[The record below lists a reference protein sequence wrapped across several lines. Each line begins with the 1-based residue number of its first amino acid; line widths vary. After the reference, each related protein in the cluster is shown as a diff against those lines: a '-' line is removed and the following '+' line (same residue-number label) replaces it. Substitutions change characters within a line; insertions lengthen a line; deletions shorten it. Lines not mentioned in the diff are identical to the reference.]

1 MIETDKFNVL
11 LVNDGKTHEVP
22 FLKRLGDFSEETCK
36 TVKDAKTGVEY
47 PVLAALVDNMLKELD
62 YRMVVAHE
70 VEFIGYNHPDGR
82 RTYLRSLCFVLQNA
96 IRKVFPDKVL
106 IVDHSLPSG
115 LYCTVNEP
123 ELKEDGRRTA
133 LKIDT
138 QALTRIKEEMHSL
151 VERDLPFRKEKMACD
166 KAERLFLAN
175 HQPDKAELL
184 KSLGEFICSVYFLD
198 GQIDTFH
205 GPLLPSTGYLKV
217 FDIVPFAEGFC
228 LQFPCTGDFDRVIP
242 VKSQSKIA
250 ATLAKYSDWCS
261 VIRVN
266 GIGTLNS
273 AISNGQAINLINM
286 AESLHERNY
295 AAIADQIYA
304 QRDRIKAVF
313 IAGPSSSG
321 KTSSSLR
328 IALQCRVLG
337 LVPKVIELDNYF
349 VDREHTPKD
358 SDGNY
363 DFEALEA
370 MDLKLLNSQLND
382 LFAGKEVELPRF
394 DFKQGKSVPSGK
406 RISLGEKEILIMEGI
421 HALDPAM
428 VPDVD
433 NSRIFRV
440 YASALTSLNVD
451 ENNNIS
457 TSDNRLLRRMVRDNR
472 VRGITPEETIMRWSS
487 VRRGEDRC
495 IFPFQENAD
504 ASFNSALIYELPML
518 KYYAEPL
525 LRRIAPSSPAYTEA
539 VRLLKFLDYII
550 ALSPDE
556 IAAIPPTS
564 IMREF
569 IGGQTL
575 QIVVFSGKFTT
586 FAPAVHAMDGTG

>member
-1 MIETDKFNVL
+1 MNNTADKFEVL
-11 LVNDGKTHEVP
+11 LVNDGRRYELPLFEK
-22 FLKRLGDFSEETCK
+22 LGDFSKQVCP
-36 TVKDAKTGVEY
+36 VIKDDRTGVVY
-47 PVLAALVDNMLKELD
+47 PVLAALVDHKLKELD
-62 YRMVVAHE
+62 YKLAMTHE

-96 IRKVFPDKVL
+96 VRELFPDKVL
-106 IVDHSLPSG
+106 VIDHSLPSG
-115 LYCTVNEP
+115 LYCKVIETS
-123 ELKEDGRRTA
+123 KQEDGRCRT
-133 LKIDT
+133 L
-138 QALTRIKEEMHSL
+138 ALTQDQLASIKSRMQEIVSADM
-151 VERDLPFRKEKMACD
+151 PFRKEKMDAVT
-166 KAERLFLAN
+166 AEKMFEEN
-175 HQPDKAELL
+175 NQPEKAELQ
-184 KSLGEFICSVYFLD
+184 KSLGKFICSVYFLD
-198 GQIDTFH
+198 GQADTFH

-217 FDIVPFAEGFC
+217 FDLLPFAEGFC
-228 LQFPCTGDFDRVIP
+228 LQFPSEGDFSKVIP
-242 VKSQSKIA
+242 VKTQSKIA
-250 ATLAKYSDWCS
+250 ATLAEYSDWCS
-261 VIRVN
+261 IIRIN
-266 GIGTLNS
+266 GIGALNK
-273 AISNGQAINLINM
+273 AISEGHAVELINLSE
-286 AESLHERNY
+286 ALHERKY
-295 AAIADQIYA
+295 AAIADQIYERKG
-304 QRDRIKAVF
+304 QVKAVF

-358 SDGNY
+358 SEGNY

-382 LFAGKEVELPRF
+382 LFAGKEVELPKF
-394 DFKQGKSVPSGK
+394 DFKAGRSMPSGK

-433 NSRIFRV
+433 NSKIFRV

-472 VRGITPEETIMRWSS
+472 VRGITPEETITRWYS
-487 VRRGEDRC
+487 VRRGENC
-495 IFPFQENAD
+495 NIFPFQENAD
-504 ASFNSALIYELPML
+504 AAFNSALIYELPML

-539 VRLLKFLDYII
+539 VRLLKFLDYIV

-556 IAAIPPTS
+556 ISAIPPTS

-569 IGGQTL
+569 IGGQRL
-575 QIVVFSGKFTT
+575 
-586 FAPAVHAMDGTG
+586 

>member
-1 MIETDKFNVL
+1 MNNTADKFEVL
-11 LVNDGKTHEVP
+11 LVNDGRRYELPLFEK
-22 FLKRLGDFSEETCK
+22 LGDFSKQVCPV
-36 TVKDAKTGVEY
+36 VKDDRTGVVY
-47 PVLAALVDNMLKELD
+47 PVLAALVDHKLKELD
-62 YRMVVAHE
+62 FKLAMTHE

-96 IRKVFPDKVL
+96 VRELFPDKVL
-106 IVDHSLPSG
+106 VIDHSLPSG
-115 LYCTVNEP
+115 LYCKVIETR
-123 ELKEDGRRTA
+123 KQEDGRCRT
-133 LKIDT
+133 L
-138 QALTRIKEEMHSL
+138 ALTQEQLASVKSRMQEIVSADM
-151 VERDLPFRKEKMACD
+151 PFRKEKIDAVT
-166 KAERLFLAN
+166 AEKMFEEN
-175 HQPDKAELL
+175 NQPEKAELQ
-184 KSLGEFICSVYFLD
+184 KSLGKFICSVYFLD
-198 GQIDTFH
+198 GHADTFH

-217 FDIVPFAEGFC
+217 FDLLPFAEGFC
-228 LQFPCTGDFDRVIP
+228 LQFPSEGDFSKVIP
-242 VKSQSKIA
+242 VKTQSKIA
-250 ATLAKYSDWCS
+250 ATLAEYSDWCS
-261 VIRVN
+261 IIRIN
-266 GIGTLNS
+266 GVGALNK
-273 AISNGQAINLINM
+273 AISEGHAVELINLSE
-286 AESLHERNY
+286 ALHERKY

-304 QRDRIKAVF
+304 RRGQVKAVF

-358 SDGNY
+358 SEGNY

-382 LFAGKEVELPRF
+382 LFAGKEVELPKF
-394 DFKQGKSVPSGK
+394 DFKAGRSMPSGK

-433 NSRIFRV
+433 NSKIFRV

-472 VRGITPEETIMRWSS
+472 VRGITPEETITRWYS
-487 VRRGEDRC
+487 VRRGENC
-495 IFPFQENAD
+495 NIFPFQENAD
-504 ASFNSALIYELPML
+504 AAFNSALIYELPML

-525 LRRIAPSSPAYTEA
+525 LRRIAPSSSAYTEA
-539 VRLLKFLDYII
+539 VRLLKFLDYIV

-556 IAAIPPTS
+556 ISAIPPTS

-569 IGGQTL
+569 IGGQRL
-575 QIVVFSGKFTT
+575 
-586 FAPAVHAMDGTG
+586 

>member
-1 MIETDKFNVL
+1 MNNTADKFEVL
-11 LVNDGKTHEVP
+11 LVNDGRRYELPLFEK
-22 FLKRLGDFSEETCK
+22 LGDFSKQVCPV
-36 TVKDAKTGVEY
+36 VKDDRTGVVY
-47 PVLAALVDNMLKELD
+47 PVLAALVDHKLKELD
-62 YRMVVAHE
+62 YKLAMTHE

-96 IRKVFPDKVL
+96 VRELFPDKVL
-106 IVDHSLPSG
+106 VIDHSLPSG
-115 LYCTVNEP
+115 LYCKVIETR
-123 ELKEDGRRTA
+123 KQEDGRCRT
-133 LKIDT
+133 L
-138 QALTRIKEEMHSL
+138 ALTQEQLASVKSRMQEIVSADM
-151 VERDLPFRKEKMACD
+151 PFRKEKMDAVT
-166 KAERLFLAN
+166 AEKMFEEN
-175 HQPDKAELL
+175 NQPEKAELQ
-184 KSLGEFICSVYFLD
+184 KSLGKFICSVYFLD
-198 GQIDTFH
+198 GHADTFH

-217 FDIVPFAEGFC
+217 FDLLPFAEGFC
-228 LQFPCTGDFDRVIP
+228 LQFPSEGDFSKVIP
-242 VKSQSKIA
+242 VKTQSKIA
-250 ATLAKYSDWCS
+250 VTLAEYSDWCS
-261 VIRVN
+261 IIRIN
-266 GIGTLNS
+266 GIGALNK
-273 AISNGQAINLINM
+273 AISEGHAVELINLSE
-286 AESLHERNY
+286 ALHERKY

-304 QRDRIKAVF
+304 RRGQVKAVF

-358 SDGNY
+358 SEGNY

-382 LFAGKEVELPRF
+382 LFAGKEVELPKF
-394 DFKQGKSVPSGK
+394 DFKAGRSMPSGK

-433 NSRIFRV
+433 NSKIFRV

-472 VRGITPEETIMRWSS
+472 VRGITPEETITRWYS
-487 VRRGEDRC
+487 VRRGENC
-495 IFPFQENAD
+495 NIFPFQENAD
-504 ASFNSALIYELPML
+504 AAFNSALIYELPML

-539 VRLLKFLDYII
+539 VRLLKFLDYIV

-556 IAAIPPTS
+556 ISAIPPTS

-569 IGGQTL
+569 IGGQRL
-575 QIVVFSGKFTT
+575 
-586 FAPAVHAMDGTG
+586 

>member
-1 MIETDKFNVL
+1 MNNTADKFEVL
-11 LVNDGKTHEVP
+11 LVNDGRRYELPLFEK
-22 FLKRLGDFSEETCK
+22 LGDFSKQVCPV
-36 TVKDAKTGVEY
+36 VKDDRTGVVY
-47 PVLAALVDNMLKELD
+47 PVLAALVDHKLKELD
-62 YRMVVAHE
+62 FKLAMTHE

-96 IRKVFPDKVL
+96 VRELFPDKVL
-106 IVDHSLPSG
+106 VIDHSLPSG
-115 LYCTVNEP
+115 LYCKVIETR
-123 ELKEDGRRTA
+123 KQEDGRCRT
-133 LKIDT
+133 L
-138 QALTRIKEEMHSL
+138 ALTQEQLASVKSRMQEIVSADM
-151 VERDLPFRKEKMACD
+151 PFRKEKIDAVT
-166 KAERLFLAN
+166 AEKMFEEN
-175 HQPDKAELL
+175 NQPEKAELQ
-184 KSLGEFICSVYFLD
+184 KSLGKFICSVYFLD
-198 GQIDTFH
+198 GHADTFH

-217 FDIVPFAEGFC
+217 FDLLPFAEGFC
-228 LQFPCTGDFDRVIP
+228 LQFPSEGDFSKVIP
-242 VKSQSKIA
+242 VKTQSKIA
-250 ATLAKYSDWCS
+250 ATLAEYSDWCS
-261 VIRVN
+261 IIRIN
-266 GIGTLNS
+266 GIGALNK
-273 AISNGQAINLINM
+273 AISEGHAVELINLSE
-286 AESLHERNY
+286 ALHERKY

-304 QRDRIKAVF
+304 RRGQVKAVF

-358 SDGNY
+358 SEGNY

-382 LFAGKEVELPRF
+382 LFAGEEVELPKF
-394 DFKQGKSVPSGK
+394 DFKAGRSMPSGK

-433 NSRIFRV
+433 NSKIFRV

-472 VRGITPEETIMRWSS
+472 VRGITPEETITRWYS
-487 VRRGEDRC
+487 VRRGENC
-495 IFPFQENAD
+495 NIFPFQENAD
-504 ASFNSALIYELPML
+504 AAFNSALIYELPML

-539 VRLLKFLDYII
+539 VRLLKFLDYIV

-556 IAAIPPTS
+556 ISAIPPTS

-569 IGGQTL
+569 IGGQRL
-575 QIVVFSGKFTT
+575 
-586 FAPAVHAMDGTG
+586 

>member
-1 MIETDKFNVL
+1 MNNTADKFEVL
-11 LVNDGKTHEVP
+11 LVNDGRRYELPLFEK
-22 FLKRLGDFSEETCK
+22 LGDFSKQVCPV
-36 TVKDAKTGVEY
+36 VKDDRTGVVY
-47 PVLAALVDNMLKELD
+47 PVLAALVDHKLKELD
-62 YRMVVAHE
+62 FKLAMTHE

-96 IRKVFPDKVL
+96 VRELFPDKVL
-106 IVDHSLPSG
+106 VIDHSLPSG
-115 LYCTVNEP
+115 LYCKVIETR
-123 ELKEDGRRTA
+123 KQEDGRCRT
-133 LKIDT
+133 L
-138 QALTRIKEEMHSL
+138 ALTQEQLASVKSRMQEIVSADM
-151 VERDLPFRKEKMACD
+151 PFRKEKIDAVT
-166 KAERLFLAN
+166 AEKMFEEN
-175 HQPDKAELL
+175 NQPEKAELQ
-184 KSLGEFICSVYFLD
+184 KSLGKFICSVYFLD
-198 GQIDTFH
+198 GHADTFH

-217 FDIVPFAEGFC
+217 FDLLPFAEGFC
-228 LQFPCTGDFDRVIP
+228 LQFPSEGDFSKVIP
-242 VKSQSKIA
+242 VKTQSKIA
-250 ATLAKYSDWCS
+250 ATLAEYSDWCS
-261 VIRVN
+261 IIRIN
-266 GIGTLNS
+266 GIGALNK
-273 AISNGQAINLINM
+273 AISEGHAVELINLSE
-286 AESLHERNY
+286 ALHERKY
-295 AAIADQIYA
+295 AAIADRIYERRG
-304 QRDRIKAVF
+304 QVKAVF

-358 SDGNY
+358 SEGNY

-382 LFAGKEVELPRF
+382 LFAGKEVELPKF
-394 DFKQGKSVPSGK
+394 DFKAGRSMPSGK

-433 NSRIFRV
+433 NSKIFRV

-472 VRGITPEETIMRWSS
+472 VRGITPEETITRWYS
-487 VRRGEDRC
+487 VRRGENC
-495 IFPFQENAD
+495 NIFPFQENAD
-504 ASFNSALIYELPML
+504 AAFNSALIYELPML

-525 LRRIAPSSPAYTEA
+525 LRRIAQSSPAYTEA
-539 VRLLKFLDYII
+539 VRLLKFLDYIV

-556 IAAIPPTS
+556 ISAIPPTS

-569 IGGQTL
+569 IGGQRL
-575 QIVVFSGKFTT
+575 
-586 FAPAVHAMDGTG
+586 

>member
-1 MIETDKFNVL
+1 MNNTADKFEVL
-11 LVNDGKTHEVP
+11 LVNDGRRYELPLFEK
-22 FLKRLGDFSEETCK
+22 LGDFSRQVCPV
-36 TVKDAKTGVEY
+36 VKDDRTGVVY
-47 PVLAALVDNMLKELD
+47 PVLAALVDHKLKELD
-62 YRMVVAHE
+62 FKLAMTHE

-96 IRKVFPDKVL
+96 VRELFPDKVL
-106 IVDHSLPSG
+106 VIDHSLPSG
-115 LYCTVNEP
+115 LYCKVIETR
-123 ELKEDGRRTA
+123 KQEDGRCRT
-133 LKIDT
+133 L
-138 QALTRIKEEMHSL
+138 ALTQEQLASVKSRMQEIVSADM
-151 VERDLPFRKEKMACD
+151 PFRKEKIDAVT
-166 KAERLFLAN
+166 AEKMFEEN
-175 HQPDKAELL
+175 NQPEKAELQ
-184 KSLGEFICSVYFLD
+184 KSLGKFICSVYFLD
-198 GQIDTFH
+198 GHADTFH

-217 FDIVPFAEGFC
+217 FDLLPFAEGFC
-228 LQFPCTGDFDRVIP
+228 LQFPSEGDFSKVIP
-242 VKSQSKIA
+242 VKTQSKIA
-250 ATLAKYSDWCS
+250 ATLAEYSDWCS
-261 VIRVN
+261 IIRIN
-266 GIGTLNS
+266 GIGALNK
-273 AISNGQAINLINM
+273 AISEGHAVELINLSE
-286 AESLHERNY
+286 ALHERKY
-295 AAIADQIYA
+295 AAIADQIYERRG
-304 QRDRIKAVF
+304 QVKAVF

-358 SDGNY
+358 SEGNY

-382 LFAGKEVELPRF
+382 LFAGKEVELPKF
-394 DFKQGKSVPSGK
+394 DFKAGRSMPSGK

-433 NSRIFRV
+433 NSKIFRV

-472 VRGITPEETIMRWSS
+472 VRGITPEETITRWYS
-487 VRRGEDRC
+487 VRRGENC
-495 IFPFQENAD
+495 NIFPFQENAD
-504 ASFNSALIYELPML
+504 AAFNSALIYELPML

-525 LRRIAPSSPAYTEA
+525 LRWIAPSSPAYTEA
-539 VRLLKFLDYII
+539 VRLLKFLDYIV

-556 IAAIPPTS
+556 ISAIPPTS

-569 IGGQTL
+569 IGGQRL
-575 QIVVFSGKFTT
+575 
-586 FAPAVHAMDGTG
+586 

>member
-1 MIETDKFNVL
+1 MIETDKFNVF
-11 LVNDGKTHEVP
+11 LVNDGKRYEVP
-22 FLKRLGDFSEETCK
+22 FLKRLGDFSNEVCK
-36 TVKDAKTGVEY
+36 TVTDEKTGVEY
-47 PVLAALVDNMLKELD
+47 PVLAALVDHKLKELD
-62 YRMVVAHE
+62 YRLSMSHE

-96 IRKVFPDKVL
+96 VRELFPDKVL
-106 IVDHSLPSG
+106 IIDHSLPSG
-115 LYCTVNEP
+115 LYCNICDVK
-123 ELKEDGRRTA
+123 LREDGRRVPVLLGDADLAAIKKRMHEIVAADMPFVKKKMEASAAEA
-133 LKIDT
+133 L
-138 QALTRIKEEMHSL
+138 
-151 VERDLPFRKEKMACD
+151 FEK
-166 KAERLFLAN
+166 N
-175 HQPDKAELL
+175 NQPDKAELQ
-184 KSLGEFICSVYFLD
+184 KSLGKFICSVYFLD
-198 GQIDTFH
+198 GQVDTFH

-217 FDIVPFAEGFC
+217 FDLLPFANGFC
-228 LQFPCTGDFDRVIP
+228 LQFPSEGDFSKVIP
-242 VKSQSKIA
+242 VKTQSKIA
-250 ATLAKYSDWCS
+250 ATLAAYSDWCS
-261 VIRVN
+261 IVRVN
-266 GIGTLNS
+266 GIGTLNR
-273 AISNGQAINLINM
+273 AITEGNAVRLINLSE
-286 AESLHERNY
+286 ALHERNY
-295 AAIADQIYA
+295 AAIADQIYSR
-304 QRDRIKAVF
+304 RDKVKAVF

-328 IALQCRVLG
+328 LALQCRVLG
-337 LVPKVIELDNYF
+337 MVPKVIELDNYF

-382 LFAGKEVELPRF
+382 LFAGKEVELPKF
-394 DFKQGKSVPSGK
+394 DFKEGRSIPSGK
-406 RISLGEKEILIMEGI
+406 RISLGDKEILIMEGI

-433 NSRIFRV
+433 NSHIFRV
-440 YASALTSLNVD
+440 YASALTSLNID

-472 VRGITPEETIMRWSS
+472 VRGITPEETIMRWQS
-487 VRRGEDRC
+487 VRRGENRN

-504 ASFNSALIYELPML
+504 ASFNSALLYELPML

-539 VRLLKFLDYII
+539 IRLLKFLDYIV

-575 QIVVFSGKFTT
+575 
-586 FAPAVHAMDGTG
+586 

>member
-1 MIETDKFNVL
+1 MVNKMIETDKFNVF
-11 LVNDGKTHEVP
+11 LVNDGKRYEVP
-22 FLKRLGDFSEETCK
+22 FLKRLGDFSNEVCK
-36 TVKDAKTGVEY
+36 TVKDEKTGVEY
-47 PVLAALVDNMLKELD
+47 PVLAALVDHKLKELD
-62 YRMVVAHE
+62 YRLSMSHE

-96 IRKVFPDKVL
+96 VRELFPDKVL
-106 IVDHSLPSG
+106 IIDHSLPSG
-115 LYCTVNEP
+115 LYCNICDVK
-123 ELKEDGRRTA
+123 LREDGRRVPVRLSDADLAAIKSRMHEIVDADMPFVKKKMEASAAEA
-133 LKIDT
+133 L
-138 QALTRIKEEMHSL
+138 
-151 VERDLPFRKEKMACD
+151 FEK
-166 KAERLFLAN
+166 N
-175 HQPDKAELL
+175 NQPDKAELQ
-184 KSLGEFICSVYFLD
+184 KSLGKFICSVYFLD
-198 GQIDTFH
+198 GQVDTFH

-217 FDIVPFAEGFC
+217 FDLLPFANGFC
-228 LQFPCTGDFDRVIP
+228 LQFPSEGDFSKVIP
-242 VKSQSKIA
+242 VKTQSKIA
-250 ATLAKYSDWCS
+250 ATLAAYSDWCS
-261 VIRVN
+261 IVRVN
-266 GIGTLNS
+266 GIGTLNR
-273 AISNGQAINLINM
+273 AITEGNAVRLINLSE
-286 AESLHERNY
+286 ALHERKY
-295 AAIADQIYA
+295 AAIADQIFA
-304 QRDRIKAVF
+304 RRDKVKAVF

-328 IALQCRVLG
+328 LALQCRVLG
-337 LVPKVIELDNYF
+337 MVPKVIELDNYF

-382 LFAGKEVELPRF
+382 LFAGKEVELPKF
-394 DFKQGKSVPSGK
+394 DFKEGRSVPSGK
-406 RISLGEKEILIMEGI
+406 RISLGDKEILIMEGI

-440 YASALTSLNVD
+440 YASALTSLNID

-472 VRGITPEETIMRWSS
+472 VRGITPEETIMRWQS
-487 VRRGEDRC
+487 VRRGENRN

-504 ASFNSALIYELPML
+504 ASFNSALLYELPML

-539 VRLLKFLDYII
+539 IRLLKFLDYIV

-575 QIVVFSGKFTT
+575 
-586 FAPAVHAMDGTG
+586 

>member
-1 MIETDKFNVL
+1 MNNTADKFEVL
-11 LVNDGKTHEVP
+11 LVNDGRRYELPLFEK
-22 FLKRLGDFSEETCK
+22 LGDFSKQVCPV
-36 TVKDAKTGVEY
+36 VKDDRTGVVY
-47 PVLAALVDNMLKELD
+47 PVLAALVDHKLKELD
-62 YRMVVAHE
+62 FKLAMTHE

-96 IRKVFPDKVL
+96 VRELFPDKVL
-106 IVDHSLPSG
+106 VIDHSLPSG
-115 LYCTVNEP
+115 LYCKVIETR
-123 ELKEDGRRTA
+123 KQEDGRCRT
-133 LKIDT
+133 L
-138 QALTRIKEEMHSL
+138 ALTQEQLASVKSRMQEIVSADM
-151 VERDLPFRKEKMACD
+151 PFRKEKIDAVT
-166 KAERLFLAN
+166 AEKMFEEN
-175 HQPDKAELL
+175 NQPEKAELQ
-184 KSLGEFICSVYFLD
+184 KSLGKFICSVYFLD
-198 GQIDTFH
+198 GHADTFH

-217 FDIVPFAEGFC
+217 FDLLPFAEGFC
-228 LQFPCTGDFDRVIP
+228 LQFPSEGDFSKVIP
-242 VKSQSKIA
+242 VKTQSKIA
-250 ATLAKYSDWCS
+250 ATLAEYSDWCS
-261 VIRVN
+261 IIRIN
-266 GIGTLNS
+266 GIGALNK
-273 AISNGQAINLINM
+273 AISEGHAVELINLSE
-286 AESLHERNY
+286 ALHERKY
-295 AAIADQIYA
+295 AAIADRIYERRG
-304 QRDRIKAVF
+304 QVKAVF

-358 SDGNY
+358 SEGNY

-382 LFAGKEVELPRF
+382 LFAGKEVELPKF
-394 DFKQGKSVPSGK
+394 DFKAGRSMPSGK

-433 NSRIFRV
+433 NSKIFRV

-472 VRGITPEETIMRWSS
+472 VRGITPEETITRWYS
-487 VRRGEDRC
+487 VRRGENC
-495 IFPFQENAD
+495 NIFPFQENAD
-504 ASFNSALIYELPML
+504 AAFNSALIYELPML
-518 KYYAEPL
+518 KYYAELL

-539 VRLLKFLDYII
+539 VRLLKFLDYIV

-556 IAAIPPTS
+556 ISAIPPTS

-569 IGGQTL
+569 IGGQRL
-575 QIVVFSGKFTT
+575 
-586 FAPAVHAMDGTG
+586 

>member
-1 MIETDKFNVL
+1 MNNTADKFEVL
-11 LVNDGKTHEVP
+11 LVNDGRRYELPLFEK
-22 FLKRLGDFSEETCK
+22 LGDFSKQVCPV
-36 TVKDAKTGVEY
+36 VKDDRTGVVY
-47 PVLAALVDNMLKELD
+47 PVLAALVDHKLKELD
-62 YRMVVAHE
+62 FKLAMTHE

-96 IRKVFPDKVL
+96 VRELFPDKVL
-106 IVDHSLPSG
+106 VIDHSLPSG
-115 LYCTVNEP
+115 LYCKVIETR
-123 ELKEDGRRTA
+123 KQEDGRCRT
-133 LKIDT
+133 L
-138 QALTRIKEEMHSL
+138 ALTQEQLASVKSRMQEIVSADM
-151 VERDLPFRKEKMACD
+151 PFRKEKIDAVT
-166 KAERLFLAN
+166 AEKMFEEN
-175 HQPDKAELL
+175 NQPEKAELQ
-184 KSLGEFICSVYFLD
+184 KSLGKFICSVYFLD
-198 GQIDTFH
+198 GHADTFH

-217 FDIVPFAEGFC
+217 FDLLPFAEGFC
-228 LQFPCTGDFDRVIP
+228 LQFPSEGDFSKVIP
-242 VKSQSKIA
+242 VKTQSKIA
-250 ATLAKYSDWCS
+250 ATLAEYSDWCS
-261 VIRVN
+261 IIRIN
-266 GIGTLNS
+266 GIGALNK
-273 AISNGQAINLINM
+273 AISEGHAVELINLSE
-286 AESLHERNY
+286 ALHERKY
-295 AAIADQIYA
+295 AAIADQIYERKG
-304 QRDRIKAVF
+304 QVKAVF

-349 VDREHTPKD
+349 VDREHTPND
-358 SDGNY
+358 SEGNY

-382 LFAGKEVELPRF
+382 LFAGKEVELPKF
-394 DFKQGKSVPSGK
+394 DFKAGRSMPSGK

-433 NSRIFRV
+433 NSKIFRV

-472 VRGITPEETIMRWSS
+472 VRGITPEETITRWYS
-487 VRRGEDRC
+487 VRRGENC
-495 IFPFQENAD
+495 NIFPFQENAD
-504 ASFNSALIYELPML
+504 AAFNSALIYELPML

-539 VRLLKFLDYII
+539 VRLLKFLDYIV

-556 IAAIPPTS
+556 ISAIPPTS

-569 IGGQTL
+569 IGGQRL
-575 QIVVFSGKFTT
+575 
-586 FAPAVHAMDGTG
+586 

>member
-1 MIETDKFNVL
+1 MNNTADKFEVL
-11 LVNDGKTHEVP
+11 LVNDGRRYELPLFEK
-22 FLKRLGDFSEETCK
+22 LGDFSKQVCPV
-36 TVKDAKTGVEY
+36 VKDDRTGVVY
-47 PVLAALVDNMLKELD
+47 PVLAALVDHKLKELD
-62 YRMVVAHE
+62 FKLAMTHE

-96 IRKVFPDKVL
+96 VRELFPDKVL
-106 IVDHSLPSG
+106 VIDHSLPSG
-115 LYCTVNEP
+115 LYCKVIETR
-123 ELKEDGRRTA
+123 KQEDGRCRT
-133 LKIDT
+133 L
-138 QALTRIKEEMHSL
+138 ALTQEQLASVKSRMQEIVSADM
-151 VERDLPFRKEKMACD
+151 PFRKEKIDAVT
-166 KAERLFLAN
+166 AEKMFEEN
-175 HQPDKAELL
+175 NQPEKAELQ
-184 KSLGEFICSVYFLD
+184 KSLGKFICSVYFLD
-198 GQIDTFH
+198 GHADTFH

-217 FDIVPFAEGFC
+217 FDLLPFAEGFC
-228 LQFPCTGDFDRVIP
+228 LQFPSEGDFSKVIP
-242 VKSQSKIA
+242 VKTQSKIA
-250 ATLAKYSDWCS
+250 ATLAEYSDWCS
-261 VIRVN
+261 IIRIN
-266 GIGTLNS
+266 GIGALNK
-273 AISNGQAINLINM
+273 AISEGHAVELINLSE
-286 AESLHERNY
+286 ALHERKY
-295 AAIADQIYA
+295 AAIADQIYERRG
-304 QRDRIKAVF
+304 QVKAVF

-358 SDGNY
+358 SEGNY

-370 MDLKLLNSQLND
+370 MDLKLLNRQLND
-382 LFAGKEVELPRF
+382 LFAGKEVELPKF
-394 DFKQGKSVPSGK
+394 DFKAGRSMPSGK

-433 NSRIFRV
+433 NSKIFRV

-472 VRGITPEETIMRWSS
+472 VRGITPEETITRWYS
-487 VRRGEDRC
+487 VRRGENC
-495 IFPFQENAD
+495 NIFPFQENAD
-504 ASFNSALIYELPML
+504 AAFNSALIYELPML

-539 VRLLKFLDYII
+539 VRLLKFLDYIV

-556 IAAIPPTS
+556 ISAIPPTS

-569 IGGQTL
+569 IGGQRL
-575 QIVVFSGKFTT
+575 
-586 FAPAVHAMDGTG
+586 

>member
-1 MIETDKFNVL
+1 MNNTADKFEVL
-11 LVNDGKTHEVP
+11 LVNDGRRYGLPLFEK
-22 FLKRLGDFSEETCK
+22 LGDFSRQVCPV
-36 TVKDAKTGVEY
+36 VKDDRTGVVY
-47 PVLAALVDNMLKELD
+47 PVLAALVDHKLKELD
-62 YRMVVAHE
+62 FKLAMTHE

-96 IRKVFPDKVL
+96 VRELFPDKVL
-106 IVDHSLPSG
+106 VIDHSLPSG
-115 LYCTVNEP
+115 LYCKVIETR
-123 ELKEDGRRTA
+123 KQEDGRCRT
-133 LKIDT
+133 L
-138 QALTRIKEEMHSL
+138 ALTQEQLASVKSRMQEIVSADM
-151 VERDLPFRKEKMACD
+151 PFRKEKIDAVT
-166 KAERLFLAN
+166 AEKMFEEN
-175 HQPDKAELL
+175 NQPEKAELQ
-184 KSLGEFICSVYFLD
+184 KSLGKFICSVYFLD
-198 GQIDTFH
+198 GHADTFH

-217 FDIVPFAEGFC
+217 FDLLPFAEGFC
-228 LQFPCTGDFDRVIP
+228 LQFPSEGDFSKVIP
-242 VKSQSKIA
+242 VKTQSKIA
-250 ATLAKYSDWCS
+250 ATLAEYSDWCS
-261 VIRVN
+261 IIRIN
-266 GIGTLNS
+266 GIGALNK
-273 AISNGQAINLINM
+273 AISEGHAVELINLSE
-286 AESLHERNY
+286 ALHERKY
-295 AAIADQIYA
+295 AAIADQIYERRG
-304 QRDRIKAVF
+304 QVKAVF

-358 SDGNY
+358 SEGNY

-382 LFAGKEVELPRF
+382 LFVGKEVELPKF
-394 DFKQGKSVPSGK
+394 DFKAGRSMPSGK

-433 NSRIFRV
+433 NSKIFRV

-472 VRGITPEETIMRWSS
+472 VRGITPEETITRWYS
-487 VRRGEDRC
+487 VRRGENC
-495 IFPFQENAD
+495 NIFPFQENAD
-504 ASFNSALIYELPML
+504 AAFNSALIYELPML

-539 VRLLKFLDYII
+539 VRLLKFLDYIV

-556 IAAIPPTS
+556 ISAIPPTS

-569 IGGQTL
+569 IGGQRL
-575 QIVVFSGKFTT
+575 
-586 FAPAVHAMDGTG
+586 

>member
-1 MIETDKFNVL
+1 MNNTADKFEVL
-11 LVNDGKTHEVP
+11 LVNDGRRYELPLFEK
-22 FLKRLGDFSEETCK
+22 LGDFSKQVCPV
-36 TVKDAKTGVEY
+36 VKDDRTGVVY
-47 PVLAALVDNMLKELD
+47 PVLAALVDHKLKELD
-62 YRMVVAHE
+62 FKLAMTHE

-96 IRKVFPDKVL
+96 VRELFPDKVL
-106 IVDHSLPSG
+106 VIDHSLPSG
-115 LYCTVNEP
+115 LYCKVIETR
-123 ELKEDGRRTA
+123 KQEDGRCRT
-133 LKIDT
+133 L
-138 QALTRIKEEMHSL
+138 ALTQEQLASVKSRMQEIVSADM
-151 VERDLPFRKEKMACD
+151 PFRKEKIDAVT
-166 KAERLFLAN
+166 AEKMFEEN
-175 HQPDKAELL
+175 NQPEKAELQ
-184 KSLGEFICSVYFLD
+184 KSLGKFICSVYFLD
-198 GQIDTFH
+198 GHADTFH

-217 FDIVPFAEGFC
+217 FDLLPFAEGFC
-228 LQFPCTGDFDRVIP
+228 LQFPSEGDFSNVIP
-242 VKSQSKIA
+242 VKTQSKIA
-250 ATLAKYSDWCS
+250 ATLAEYSDWCS
-261 VIRVN
+261 IIRIN
-266 GIGTLNS
+266 GIGALNK
-273 AISNGQAINLINM
+273 AISEGHAVELINLSE
-286 AESLHERNY
+286 ALHERKY
-295 AAIADQIYA
+295 AAIADQIYERRG
-304 QRDRIKAVF
+304 QVKAVF

-358 SDGNY
+358 SEGNY

-382 LFAGKEVELPRF
+382 LFAGKEVELPKF
-394 DFKQGKSVPSGK
+394 DFKAGRSMPSGK

-433 NSRIFRV
+433 NSKIFRV

-472 VRGITPEETIMRWSS
+472 VRGITPEETITRWYS
-487 VRRGEDRC
+487 VRRGENC
-495 IFPFQENAD
+495 NIFPFQENAD
-504 ASFNSALIYELPML
+504 AAFNSALIYELPML

-539 VRLLKFLDYII
+539 VRLLKFLDYIV

-556 IAAIPPTS
+556 ISAIPPTS

-569 IGGQTL
+569 IGGQRL
-575 QIVVFSGKFTT
+575 
-586 FAPAVHAMDGTG
+586 

>member
-1 MIETDKFNVL
+1 MNNTADKFEVL
-11 LVNDGKTHEVP
+11 LVNDGRRYELPLFEK
-22 FLKRLGDFSEETCK
+22 LGDFSKQVCPV
-36 TVKDAKTGVEY
+36 VKDDRTRVVY
-47 PVLAALVDNMLKELD
+47 PVLAALVDHKLKELD
-62 YRMVVAHE
+62 FKLAMTHE

-96 IRKVFPDKVL
+96 VRELFPDKVL
-106 IVDHSLPSG
+106 VIDHSLPSG
-115 LYCTVNEP
+115 LYCKVIETR
-123 ELKEDGRRTA
+123 KQEDGRCRT
-133 LKIDT
+133 L
-138 QALTRIKEEMHSL
+138 ALTQEQLASVKSRMQEIVSADM
-151 VERDLPFRKEKMACD
+151 PFRKEKIDAVT
-166 KAERLFLAN
+166 AEKMFEEN
-175 HQPDKAELL
+175 NQPEKAELQ
-184 KSLGEFICSVYFLD
+184 KSLGKFICSVYFLD
-198 GQIDTFH
+198 GHADTFH

-217 FDIVPFAEGFC
+217 FDLLPFAEGFC
-228 LQFPCTGDFDRVIP
+228 LQFPSEGDFSKVIP
-242 VKSQSKIA
+242 VKTQSKIA
-250 ATLAKYSDWCS
+250 ATLAEYSDWCS
-261 VIRVN
+261 IIRIN
-266 GIGTLNS
+266 GIGALNK
-273 AISNGQAINLINM
+273 AISEGHAVELINLSE
-286 AESLHERNY
+286 ALHERKY

-304 QRDRIKAVF
+304 RKGQVKAVF

-358 SDGNY
+358 SEGNY

-382 LFAGKEVELPRF
+382 LFAGKEVELPKF
-394 DFKQGKSVPSGK
+394 DFKAGRSMPSGK

-433 NSRIFRV
+433 NSKIFRV

-472 VRGITPEETIMRWSS
+472 VRGITPEETITRWYS
-487 VRRGEDRC
+487 VRRGENC
-495 IFPFQENAD
+495 NIFPFQENAD
-504 ASFNSALIYELPML
+504 AAFNSALIYELPML

-539 VRLLKFLDYII
+539 VRLLKFLDYIV
-550 ALSPDE
+550 ALSSDE
-556 IAAIPPTS
+556 ISAIPPTS

-569 IGGQTL
+569 IGGQRL
-575 QIVVFSGKFTT
+575 
-586 FAPAVHAMDGTG
+586 

>member
-1 MIETDKFNVL
+1 MIETDKFNVF
-11 LVNDGKTHEVP
+11 LVNDGKRYEVP
-22 FLKRLGDFSEETCK
+22 FLKRLGDFSNEVCK
-36 TVKDAKTGVEY
+36 TVTDEKTGVEY
-47 PVLAALVDNMLKELD
+47 PVLAALVDHKLKELD
-62 YRMVVAHE
+62 YRLSMSHE

-96 IRKVFPDKVL
+96 VRELFPDKVL
-106 IVDHSLPSG
+106 IIDHSLPSG
-115 LYCTVNEP
+115 LYCNICDV
-123 ELKEDGRRTA
+123 ELREDGRRVPVRLSDADLAAIKKRMHEIVDADMPFLKKKMEASAAEA
-133 LKIDT
+133 LF
-138 QALTRIKEEMHSL
+138 E
-151 VERDLPFRKEKMACD
+151 
-166 KAERLFLAN
+166 N
-175 HQPDKAELL
+175 NNQPDKAELQ
-184 KSLGEFICSVYFLD
+184 KSLGKFICSVYFLD
-198 GQIDTFH
+198 GQVDTFH

-217 FDIVPFAEGFC
+217 FDLLPFANGFC
-228 LQFPCTGDFDRVIP
+228 LQFPSEGDFSKVIP
-242 VKSQSKIA
+242 VKTQSKIA
-250 ATLAKYSDWCS
+250 ATLAAYSDWCS
-261 VIRVN
+261 IVRVN
-266 GIGTLNS
+266 GIGTLNR
-273 AISNGQAINLINM
+273 AITEGNAVRLINLSE
-286 AESLHERNY
+286 ALHERKY
-295 AAIADQIYA
+295 AAIADQIFA
-304 QRDRIKAVF
+304 RRDKVKAVF

-328 IALQCRVLG
+328 LALQCRVLG
-337 LVPKVIELDNYF
+337 MVPKVIELDNYF

-382 LFAGKEVELPRF
+382 LFAGKEVELPKF
-394 DFKQGKSVPSGK
+394 DFKEGRSVPSGK
-406 RISLGEKEILIMEGI
+406 RISLGDKEILIMEGI

-440 YASALTSLNVD
+440 YASALTSLNID

-472 VRGITPEETIMRWSS
+472 VRGITPEETIMRWQS
-487 VRRGEDRC
+487 VRRGENRN

-504 ASFNSALIYELPML
+504 ASFNSALLYELPML

-539 VRLLKFLDYII
+539 IRLLKFLDYIV

-575 QIVVFSGKFTT
+575 
-586 FAPAVHAMDGTG
+586 

>member
-1 MIETDKFNVL
+1 MNNTADKFEVL
-11 LVNDGKTHEVP
+11 LVNDGRRYELPLFEK
-22 FLKRLGDFSEETCK
+22 LGDFSKQVCPV
-36 TVKDAKTGVEY
+36 VKDDRTGVVY
-47 PVLAALVDNMLKELD
+47 PVLAALVDHKLKELD
-62 YRMVVAHE
+62 FKLAMTHE

-96 IRKVFPDKVL
+96 VRELFPDKVL
-106 IVDHSLPSG
+106 VIDHSLPSG
-115 LYCTVNEP
+115 LYCKVIETR
-123 ELKEDGRRTA
+123 KQEDGRCRT
-133 LKIDT
+133 L
-138 QALTRIKEEMHSL
+138 ALTQEQLASVKSRMQEIVSADM
-151 VERDLPFRKEKMACD
+151 PFRKEKMDAVT
-166 KAERLFLAN
+166 AEKMFEEN
-175 HQPDKAELL
+175 NQPEKAELQ
-184 KSLGEFICSVYFLD
+184 KSLGKFICSVYFLD
-198 GQIDTFH
+198 GHADTFH

-217 FDIVPFAEGFC
+217 FDLLPFAEGFC
-228 LQFPCTGDFDRVIP
+228 LQFPSEGDFSKVIP
-242 VKSQSKIA
+242 VKTQSKIA
-250 ATLAKYSDWCS
+250 ATLAEYSDWCS
-261 VIRVN
+261 IIRIN
-266 GIGTLNS
+266 GIGALNK
-273 AISNGQAINLINM
+273 AISEGHAVELINLSE
-286 AESLHERNY
+286 ALHERKY

-304 QRDRIKAVF
+304 RRGQVKAVF

-358 SDGNY
+358 SEGNY

-382 LFAGKEVELPRF
+382 LFAGKEVELPKF
-394 DFKQGKSVPSGK
+394 DFKAGRSMPSGK

-433 NSRIFRV
+433 NSKIFRV

-472 VRGITPEETIMRWSS
+472 VRGITPEETITRWYS
-487 VRRGEDRC
+487 VRRGENC
-495 IFPFQENAD
+495 NIFPFQENAD
-504 ASFNSALIYELPML
+504 TAFNSALIYELPML

-539 VRLLKFLDYII
+539 VRLLKFLDYIV

-556 IAAIPPTS
+556 ISAIPPTS

-569 IGGQTL
+569 IGGQRL
-575 QIVVFSGKFTT
+575 
-586 FAPAVHAMDGTG
+586 

>member
-1 MIETDKFNVL
+1 MNNTADKFEVL
-11 LVNDGKTHEVP
+11 LVNDGRRYELPLFEK
-22 FLKRLGDFSEETCK
+22 LGDFSRQVCPV
-36 TVKDAKTGVEY
+36 VKDDRTGVVY
-47 PVLAALVDNMLKELD
+47 PVLAALVDHKLKELD
-62 YRMVVAHE
+62 YKLAMTHE

-96 IRKVFPDKVL
+96 VRELFPDKVL
-106 IVDHSLPSG
+106 VIDHSLPSG
-115 LYCTVNEP
+115 LYCKVIETR
-123 ELKEDGRRTA
+123 KQEDGRCRT
-133 LKIDT
+133 L
-138 QALTRIKEEMHSL
+138 ALTQEQLASVKSRMQEIVSADM
-151 VERDLPFRKEKMACD
+151 PFRKEKMDAVT
-166 KAERLFLAN
+166 AEKMFEEN
-175 HQPDKAELL
+175 NQPEKAELQ
-184 KSLGEFICSVYFLD
+184 KSLGKFICSVYFLD
-198 GQIDTFH
+198 GHADTFH

-217 FDIVPFAEGFC
+217 FDLLPFAEGFC
-228 LQFPCTGDFDRVIP
+228 LQFPSEGDFSKVIP
-242 VKSQSKIA
+242 VKTQSKIA
-250 ATLAKYSDWCS
+250 ATLAEYSDWCS
-261 VIRVN
+261 IIRIN
-266 GIGTLNS
+266 GIGALNK
-273 AISNGQAINLINM
+273 AISEGHAVELINLSE
-286 AESLHERNY
+286 ALHERKY
-295 AAIADQIYA
+295 AAIADQIYERRG
-304 QRDRIKAVF
+304 QVKAVF

-358 SDGNY
+358 SEGNY

-382 LFAGKEVELPRF
+382 LFAGKEVELPKF
-394 DFKQGKSVPSGK
+394 DFKAGKSMPSGK

-433 NSRIFRV
+433 NSKIFRV

-472 VRGITPEETIMRWSS
+472 VRGITPEETITRWYS
-487 VRRGEDRC
+487 VRRGENC
-495 IFPFQENAD
+495 NIFPFQENAD
-504 ASFNSALIYELPML
+504 AAFNSALIYELPML

-539 VRLLKFLDYII
+539 VRLLKFLNYIV

-556 IAAIPPTS
+556 ISAIPPTS

-569 IGGQTL
+569 IGGQRL
-575 QIVVFSGKFTT
+575 
-586 FAPAVHAMDGTG
+586 

>member
-1 MIETDKFNVL
+1 MNNTADKFEVL
-11 LVNDGKTHEVP
+11 LVNDGRRYELPLFEK
-22 FLKRLGDFSEETCK
+22 LGDFSKQVCPV
-36 TVKDAKTGVEY
+36 VKDDRTGVVY
-47 PVLAALVDNMLKELD
+47 PVLAALVDHKLKELD
-62 YRMVVAHE
+62 FKLAMTHE

-96 IRKVFPDKVL
+96 VRELFPDKVL
-106 IVDHSLPSG
+106 VIDHSLPSG
-115 LYCTVNEP
+115 LYCKVIETR
-123 ELKEDGRRTA
+123 KQEDGRCRT
-133 LKIDT
+133 L
-138 QALTRIKEEMHSL
+138 ALTQEQLASVKSRMLEIVSADM
-151 VERDLPFRKEKMACD
+151 PFRKEKIDAVT
-166 KAERLFLAN
+166 AEKMFEEN
-175 HQPDKAELL
+175 NQPEKAELQ
-184 KSLGEFICSVYFLD
+184 KSLGKFICSVYFLD
-198 GQIDTFH
+198 GHADTFH

-217 FDIVPFAEGFC
+217 FDLLPFAEGFC
-228 LQFPCTGDFDRVIP
+228 LQFPSEGDFSKVIP
-242 VKSQSKIA
+242 VKTQSKIA
-250 ATLAKYSDWCS
+250 ATLAEYSDWCS
-261 VIRVN
+261 IIRIN
-266 GIGTLNS
+266 GIGALNK
-273 AISNGQAINLINM
+273 AISEGHAVELINLSE
-286 AESLHERNY
+286 ALHERKY
-295 AAIADQIYA
+295 AAIADRIYERRG
-304 QRDRIKAVF
+304 QVKAVF

-358 SDGNY
+358 SEGNY

-382 LFAGKEVELPRF
+382 LFAGKEVELPKF
-394 DFKQGKSVPSGK
+394 DFKAGRSMPSGK

-433 NSRIFRV
+433 NSKIFRV

-472 VRGITPEETIMRWSS
+472 VRGITPEETITRWYS
-487 VRRGEDRC
+487 VRRGENC
-495 IFPFQENAD
+495 NIFPFQENAD
-504 ASFNSALIYELPML
+504 AAFNSALIYELPML

-539 VRLLKFLDYII
+539 VRLLKFLDYIV

-556 IAAIPPTS
+556 ISAIPPTS

-569 IGGQTL
+569 IGGQRL
-575 QIVVFSGKFTT
+575 
-586 FAPAVHAMDGTG
+586 

>member
-1 MIETDKFNVL
+1 MNNTADKFEVL
-11 LVNDGKTHEVP
+11 LVNDGRRYELPLFEK
-22 FLKRLGDFSEETCK
+22 LGDFSKQVCPV
-36 TVKDAKTGVEY
+36 VKDDRTGVVY
-47 PVLAALVDNMLKELD
+47 PVLAALVDHKLKELD
-62 YRMVVAHE
+62 FKLAMTHE

-96 IRKVFPDKVL
+96 VRELFPDKVL
-106 IVDHSLPSG
+106 VIDHSLPSG
-115 LYCTVNEP
+115 LYCKVIETR
-123 ELKEDGRRTA
+123 KQEDGRCRT
-133 LKIDT
+133 L
-138 QALTRIKEEMHSL
+138 ALTQEQLASVKSRMQEIVSADM
-151 VERDLPFRKEKMACD
+151 PFRKEKIDAVT
-166 KAERLFLAN
+166 AEKMFEEN
-175 HQPDKAELL
+175 NQPEKAELQ
-184 KSLGEFICSVYFLD
+184 KSLGKFICSVYFLD
-198 GQIDTFH
+198 GHADTFH

-217 FDIVPFAEGFC
+217 FDLLPFAEGFC
-228 LQFPCTGDFDRVIP
+228 LQFPSEGDFSKVIP
-242 VKSQSKIA
+242 VKTQSKIA
-250 ATLAKYSDWCS
+250 ATLAEYSDWCS
-261 VIRVN
+261 IIRIN
-266 GIGTLNS
+266 GIGALNK
-273 AISNGQAINLINM
+273 AISEGHAGELINLSE
-286 AESLHERNY
+286 ALHERKY
-295 AAIADQIYA
+295 AAIADQIYERRG
-304 QRDRIKAVF
+304 QVKAVF

-358 SDGNY
+358 SEGNY

-382 LFAGKEVELPRF
+382 LFAGKEVELPKF
-394 DFKQGKSVPSGK
+394 DFKAGRSMPSGK

-433 NSRIFRV
+433 NSKIFRV

-472 VRGITPEETIMRWSS
+472 VRGITPEETITRWYS
-487 VRRGEDRC
+487 VRRGENC
-495 IFPFQENAD
+495 NIFPFQENAD
-504 ASFNSALIYELPML
+504 AAFNSALIYELPML

-539 VRLLKFLDYII
+539 VRLLKFLDYIV

-556 IAAIPPTS
+556 ISAIPPTS

-569 IGGQTL
+569 IGGQRL
-575 QIVVFSGKFTT
+575 
-586 FAPAVHAMDGTG
+586 

>member
-1 MIETDKFNVL
+1 MNNTADKFEVL
-11 LVNDGKTHEVP
+11 LVNDGRRYELPLFEK
-22 FLKRLGDFSEETCK
+22 LGDFSKQVCPV
-36 TVKDAKTGVEY
+36 VKDDRTGVVY
-47 PVLAALVDNMLKELD
+47 PVLAALVDHKLKELD
-62 YRMVVAHE
+62 FKLAMTHE

-96 IRKVFPDKVL
+96 VRELFPDKVL
-106 IVDHSLPSG
+106 VIDHSLPSG
-115 LYCTVNEP
+115 LYCKVIETR
-123 ELKEDGRRTA
+123 KQEDGRCRT
-133 LKIDT
+133 L
-138 QALTRIKEEMHSL
+138 ALTQEQLASVKSRMQEIVSADM
-151 VERDLPFRKEKMACD
+151 PFRKEKIDAVT
-166 KAERLFLAN
+166 AEKMFEEN
-175 HQPDKAELL
+175 NQPEKAELQ
-184 KSLGEFICSVYFLD
+184 KSLGKFICSVYFLD
-198 GQIDTFH
+198 GHADTFH

-217 FDIVPFAEGFC
+217 FDLLPFAEGFC
-228 LQFPCTGDFDRVIP
+228 LQFPSEGDFSKVIP
-242 VKSQSKIA
+242 VKTQSKIA
-250 ATLAKYSDWCS
+250 ATLAEYSDWCS
-261 VIRVN
+261 IIRIN
-266 GIGTLNS
+266 GIGALNK
-273 AISNGQAINLINM
+273 AISEGHAVELINLSE
-286 AESLHERNY
+286 ALHERKY
-295 AAIADQIYA
+295 AAIADQIYERGG
-304 QRDRIKAVF
+304 QVKAVF

-358 SDGNY
+358 SEGNY

-382 LFAGKEVELPRF
+382 LFAGKEVELPKF
-394 DFKQGKSVPSGK
+394 DFKAGRSMPSGK

-433 NSRIFRV
+433 NSKIFRV

-472 VRGITPEETIMRWSS
+472 VRGITPEETITRWYS
-487 VRRGEDRC
+487 VRRGENC
-495 IFPFQENAD
+495 NIFPFQENAD
-504 ASFNSALIYELPML
+504 AAFNSALIYELPML

-539 VRLLKFLDYII
+539 VRLLKFLDYIV

-556 IAAIPPTS
+556 ISAIPPTS

-569 IGGQTL
+569 IGGQRL
-575 QIVVFSGKFTT
+575 
-586 FAPAVHAMDGTG
+586 

>member
-1 MIETDKFNVL
+1 MNNTADKFEVL
-11 LVNDGKTHEVP
+11 LVNDGRRYELPLFEK
-22 FLKRLGDFSEETCK
+22 LGDFSRQVCPV
-36 TVKDAKTGVEY
+36 VKDDRTGVVY
-47 PVLAALVDNMLKELD
+47 PVLAALVDHKLKELD
-62 YRMVVAHE
+62 FKLAMTHE

-96 IRKVFPDKVL
+96 VRELFPDKVL
-106 IVDHSLPSG
+106 VIDHSLPSG
-115 LYCTVNEP
+115 LYCKVIETR
-123 ELKEDGRRTA
+123 KQEDGRCRTLA
-133 LKIDT
+133 LTQEQLASVKRRMQEIVSADMPFMKEKIDAVT
-138 QALTRIKEEMHSL
+138 A
-151 VERDLPFRKEKMACD
+151 EKMF
-166 KAERLFLAN
+166 EEN
-175 HQPDKAELL
+175 NQPEKAELQ
-184 KSLGEFICSVYFLD
+184 KSLGKFICSVYFLD
-198 GQIDTFH
+198 GHADTFH

-217 FDIVPFAEGFC
+217 FDLLPFAEGFC
-228 LQFPCTGDFDRVIP
+228 LQFPSEGDFSKVIP
-242 VKSQSKIA
+242 VKTQSKIA
-250 ATLAKYSDWCS
+250 ATLAEYSDWCS
-261 VIRVN
+261 IIRIN
-266 GIGTLNS
+266 GIGALNK
-273 AISNGQAINLINM
+273 AISEGHAVELINLSE
-286 AESLHERNY
+286 ALHERKY
-295 AAIADQIYA
+295 AAIADQIYERRG
-304 QRDRIKAVF
+304 QVKAVF

-358 SDGNY
+358 SEGNY

-382 LFAGKEVELPRF
+382 LFAGKEVELPKF
-394 DFKQGKSVPSGK
+394 DFKAGRSMPSGK

-433 NSRIFRV
+433 NSKIFRV

-472 VRGITPEETIMRWSS
+472 VRGITPEETITRWYS
-487 VRRGEDRC
+487 VRRGENC
-495 IFPFQENAD
+495 NIFPFQENAD
-504 ASFNSALIYELPML
+504 AAFNSALIYELPML

-539 VRLLKFLDYII
+539 VRLLKFLDYIV

-556 IAAIPPTS
+556 ISAIPPTS

-569 IGGQTL
+569 IGGQRL
-575 QIVVFSGKFTT
+575 
-586 FAPAVHAMDGTG
+586 

>member
-1 MIETDKFNVL
+1 MNNTADKFEVL
-11 LVNDGKTHEVP
+11 LVNDGRRYELPLFEK
-22 FLKRLGDFSEETCK
+22 LGDFSKQVCPV
-36 TVKDAKTGVEY
+36 VKDDRTGVVY
-47 PVLAALVDNMLKELD
+47 PVLAALVDHKLKELD
-62 YRMVVAHE
+62 FKLAMTHE

-96 IRKVFPDKVL
+96 VRELFPDKVL
-106 IVDHSLPSG
+106 VIDHSLPSG
-115 LYCTVNEP
+115 LYCKVIETR
-123 ELKEDGRRTA
+123 KQEDGRCRT
-133 LKIDT
+133 L
-138 QALTRIKEEMHSL
+138 ALTQEQLASVKSRMQEIVSADM
-151 VERDLPFRKEKMACD
+151 PFRKEKIDAVT
-166 KAERLFLAN
+166 AEKMFEEN
-175 HQPDKAELL
+175 NQPEKAELQ
-184 KSLGEFICSVYFLD
+184 KSLGKFICSVYFLD
-198 GQIDTFH
+198 GHADTFH

-217 FDIVPFAEGFC
+217 FDLLPFAEGFC
-228 LQFPCTGDFDRVIP
+228 LQFPSEGDFSKVIP
-242 VKSQSKIA
+242 VKTQSKIA
-250 ATLAKYSDWCS
+250 ATLAEYSDWCS
-261 VIRVN
+261 IIRIN
-266 GIGTLNS
+266 GIGALNK
-273 AISNGQAINLINM
+273 AISEGHAVELINLSE
-286 AESLHERNY
+286 ALHERKY

-304 QRDRIKAVF
+304 RRSQVKAVF

-358 SDGNY
+358 SEGNY

-382 LFAGKEVELPRF
+382 LFAGKEVELPKF
-394 DFKQGKSVPSGK
+394 DFKAGRSMPSGK

-433 NSRIFRV
+433 NSKIFRV

-472 VRGITPEETIMRWSS
+472 VRGITPEETITRWYS
-487 VRRGEDRC
+487 VRRGENC
-495 IFPFQENAD
+495 NIFPFQENAD
-504 ASFNSALIYELPML
+504 AAFNSALIYELPML

-539 VRLLKFLDYII
+539 VRLLKFLDYIV

-556 IAAIPPTS
+556 ISAIPPTS

-569 IGGQTL
+569 IGGQRL
-575 QIVVFSGKFTT
+575 
-586 FAPAVHAMDGTG
+586 

>member
-1 MIETDKFNVL
+1 MNNTADKFEVL
-11 LVNDGKTHEVP
+11 LVNDGRRYELPLFEK
-22 FLKRLGDFSEETCK
+22 LGDFSKQVCPV
-36 TVKDAKTGVEY
+36 VKDDRTGVVY
-47 PVLAALVDNMLKELD
+47 PVLAALVDHKLKELD
-62 YRMVVAHE
+62 FKLAMTHE

-96 IRKVFPDKVL
+96 VRELFPDKVL
-106 IVDHSLPSG
+106 VIDHSLPSG
-115 LYCTVNEP
+115 LYCKVIETR
-123 ELKEDGRRTA
+123 KQEDGRCRT
-133 LKIDT
+133 L
-138 QALTRIKEEMHSL
+138 ALTQEQLASVKSRMQEIVSADM
-151 VERDLPFRKEKMACD
+151 PFRKEKIDAVT
-166 KAERLFLAN
+166 AEKMFEEN
-175 HQPDKAELL
+175 NQPEKAELQ
-184 KSLGEFICSVYFLD
+184 KSLGKFICSVYFLD
-198 GQIDTFH
+198 GHADTFH

-217 FDIVPFAEGFC
+217 FDLLPFAEGFC
-228 LQFPCTGDFDRVIP
+228 LQFPSEGDFSKVIP
-242 VKSQSKIA
+242 VKTQSKIA
-250 ATLAKYSDWCS
+250 ATLAEYSDWCS
-261 VIRVN
+261 IIRIN
-266 GIGTLNS
+266 GIGALNK
-273 AISNGQAINLINM
+273 AISEGHAVELINLSE
-286 AESLHERNY
+286 ALHERKY

-304 QRDRIKAVF
+304 RKGQVKAVF

-358 SDGNY
+358 SEGNY

-382 LFAGKEVELPRF
+382 LFAGKEVELPKF
-394 DFKQGKSVPSGK
+394 DFKAGKSMPSGK

-433 NSRIFRV
+433 NSKIFRV

-472 VRGITPEETIMRWSS
+472 VRGITPEETITRWYS
-487 VRRGEDRC
+487 VRRGENC
-495 IFPFQENAD
+495 NIFPFQENAD
-504 ASFNSALIYELPML
+504 AAFNSALIYELPML

-539 VRLLKFLDYII
+539 VRLLKFLDYIV

-556 IAAIPPTS
+556 ISAIPPTS

-569 IGGQTL
+569 IGGQRL
-575 QIVVFSGKFTT
+575 
-586 FAPAVHAMDGTG
+586 

>member
-1 MIETDKFNVL
+1 MPLFEK
-11 LVNDGKTHEVP
+11 
-22 FLKRLGDFSEETCK
+22 LGDFSKQVCPV
-36 TVKDAKTGVEY
+36 VKDDRTGVVY
-47 PVLAALVDNMLKELD
+47 PVLAALVDHKLKELD
-62 YRMVVAHE
+62 YKLAMTHE

-96 IRKVFPDKVL
+96 VRELFPDKVL
-106 IVDHSLPSG
+106 VIDHSLPSG
-115 LYCTVNEP
+115 LYCKVIETR
-123 ELKEDGRRTA
+123 KQEDGRCRT
-133 LKIDT
+133 L
-138 QALTRIKEEMHSL
+138 ALTQEQLASIKSRMQEIVSADM
-151 VERDLPFRKEKMACD
+151 PFRKEKMDAVT
-166 KAERLFLAN
+166 AEKMFEEN
-175 HQPDKAELL
+175 NQPEKAELQR
-184 KSLGEFICSVYFLD
+184 SLGKFICSVYFLD
-198 GQIDTFH
+198 GHADTFH

-217 FDIVPFAEGFC
+217 FDLLPFAEGFC
-228 LQFPCTGDFDRVIP
+228 LQFPSEGDFSKVIP
-242 VKSQSKIA
+242 VKTQSKIA
-250 ATLAKYSDWCS
+250 ATLAEYSDWCS
-261 VIRVN
+261 IIRIN
-266 GIGTLNS
+266 GIGALNK
-273 AISNGQAINLINM
+273 AISEGHAVELINLSE
-286 AESLHERNY
+286 ALHERKY
-295 AAIADQIYA
+295 AAIADQIYERRG
-304 QRDRIKAVF
+304 QVKAVF

-358 SDGNY
+358 SEGNY

-382 LFAGKEVELPRF
+382 LFAGKEVELPKF
-394 DFKQGKSVPSGK
+394 DFKAGRSMPSGK

-433 NSRIFRV
+433 NSKIFRV

-472 VRGITPEETIMRWSS
+472 VRGITPEETITRWYS
-487 VRRGEDRC
+487 VRRGENC
-495 IFPFQENAD
+495 NIFPFQENAD
-504 ASFNSALIYELPML
+504 AAFNSALIYELPML

-539 VRLLKFLDYII
+539 VRLLKFLDYIV

-556 IAAIPPTS
+556 ISAIPPTS

-569 IGGQTL
+569 IGGQRL
-575 QIVVFSGKFTT
+575 
-586 FAPAVHAMDGTG
+586 

>member
-1 MIETDKFNVL
+1 MPLFEK
-11 LVNDGKTHEVP
+11 
-22 FLKRLGDFSEETCK
+22 LGDFSKQVCPV
-36 TVKDAKTGVEY
+36 VKDDRTGVVY
-47 PVLAALVDNMLKELD
+47 PVLAALVDHKLKELD
-62 YRMVVAHE
+62 FKLAMTHE

-96 IRKVFPDKVL
+96 VRELFPDKVL
-106 IVDHSLPSG
+106 VIDHSLPSG
-115 LYCTVNEP
+115 LYCKVIETR
-123 ELKEDGRRTA
+123 KQEDGRCRT
-133 LKIDT
+133 L
-138 QALTRIKEEMHSL
+138 ALTQEQLASVKSRMQEIVSADM
-151 VERDLPFRKEKMACD
+151 PFRKEKIDAVT
-166 KAERLFLAN
+166 AEKMFEEN
-175 HQPDKAELL
+175 NQPEKAELQ
-184 KSLGEFICSVYFLD
+184 KSLGKFICSVYFLD
-198 GQIDTFH
+198 GHADTFH

-217 FDIVPFAEGFC
+217 FDLLPFAEGFC
-228 LQFPCTGDFDRVIP
+228 LQFPSEGDFSKVIP
-242 VKSQSKIA
+242 VKTQSKIA
-250 ATLAKYSDWCS
+250 ATLAEYSDWCS
-261 VIRVN
+261 IIRIN
-266 GIGTLNS
+266 GIGALNK
-273 AISNGQAINLINM
+273 AISEGHAVELINLS
-286 AESLHERNY
+286 ETLHERKY
-295 AAIADQIYA
+295 AAIADQIYERRG
-304 QRDRIKAVF
+304 QVKAVF

-358 SDGNY
+358 SEGNY

-382 LFAGKEVELPRF
+382 LFAGKEVELPKF
-394 DFKQGKSVPSGK
+394 DFKAGRSMPSGK

-433 NSRIFRV
+433 NSKIFRV

-472 VRGITPEETIMRWSS
+472 VRGITPEETITRWYS
-487 VRRGEDRC
+487 VRRGENC
-495 IFPFQENAD
+495 NIFPFQENAD
-504 ASFNSALIYELPML
+504 AAFNSALIYELPML

-539 VRLLKFLDYII
+539 VRLLKFLDYIV

-556 IAAIPPTS
+556 ISAIPPTS

-569 IGGQTL
+569 IGGQRL
-575 QIVVFSGKFTT
+575 
-586 FAPAVHAMDGTG
+586 

>member
-1 MIETDKFNVL
+1 MIETDKFNVF
-11 LVNDGKTHEVP
+11 LVNDGKRYEVP
-22 FLKRLGDFSEETCK
+22 FLKRLGDFSNEVCK
-36 TVKDAKTGVEY
+36 TVTDEKTGVEY
-47 PVLAALVDNMLKELD
+47 PVLAALVDHKLKELD
-62 YRMVVAHE
+62 YRLSMSHE

-96 IRKVFPDKVL
+96 VRELFPDKVL
-106 IVDHSLPSG
+106 IIDHSLPSG
-115 LYCTVNEP
+115 LYCNICDV
-123 ELKEDGRRTA
+123 ELREDGRRVPVRLSDADLAAIKKRMHEIVAADMPFVKKKMEASAAEA
-133 LKIDT
+133 LF
-138 QALTRIKEEMHSL
+138 E
-151 VERDLPFRKEKMACD
+151 
-166 KAERLFLAN
+166 N
-175 HQPDKAELL
+175 NNQPDKAELQ
-184 KSLGEFICSVYFLD
+184 KSLGKFICSVYFLD
-198 GQIDTFH
+198 GQVDTFH

-217 FDIVPFAEGFC
+217 FDLLPFANGFC
-228 LQFPCTGDFDRVIP
+228 LQFPSEGDFSKVIP
-242 VKSQSKIA
+242 VKTQSKIA
-250 ATLAKYSDWCS
+250 ATLAAYSDWCS
-261 VIRVN
+261 IVRVN
-266 GIGTLNS
+266 GIGTLNR
-273 AISNGQAINLINM
+273 AITEGNAVRLINLSE
-286 AESLHERNY
+286 ALHERNY
-295 AAIADQIYA
+295 AAIADQIFA
-304 QRDRIKAVF
+304 RRDKVKAVF

-328 IALQCRVLG
+328 LALQCRVLG
-337 LVPKVIELDNYF
+337 MVPKVIELDNYF

-382 LFAGKEVELPRF
+382 LFAGKEVELPKF
-394 DFKQGKSVPSGK
+394 DFKEGRSIPSGK
-406 RISLGEKEILIMEGI
+406 RISLGDKEILIMEGI

-440 YASALTSLNVD
+440 YASALTSLNID

-472 VRGITPEETIMRWSS
+472 VRGITPEETIMRWQS
-487 VRRGEDRC
+487 VRRGENRN

-504 ASFNSALIYELPML
+504 ASFNSALLYELPML

-539 VRLLKFLDYII
+539 IRLLKFLDYIV

-575 QIVVFSGKFTT
+575 
-586 FAPAVHAMDGTG
+586 

>member
-1 MIETDKFNVL
+1 MNNTADKFEVL
-11 LVNDGKTHEVP
+11 LVNDGRRYELPLFEK
-22 FLKRLGDFSEETCK
+22 LGDFSRQVCPV
-36 TVKDAKTGVEY
+36 VKDDRTGVVY
-47 PVLAALVDNMLKELD
+47 PVLAALVDHKLKELD
-62 YRMVVAHE
+62 FKLAMTHE

-96 IRKVFPDKVL
+96 VRELFPDKVL
-106 IVDHSLPSG
+106 VIDHSLPSG
-115 LYCTVNEP
+115 LYCKVIETR
-123 ELKEDGRRTA
+123 KQEDGHCRT
-133 LKIDT
+133 L
-138 QALTRIKEEMHSL
+138 ALTQDQLSSIKSRMQEIVSADM
-151 VERDLPFRKEKMACD
+151 PFRKEKIDAVT
-166 KAERLFLAN
+166 AEKMFEEN
-175 HQPDKAELL
+175 NQPEKAELQ
-184 KSLGEFICSVYFLD
+184 KSLGKFICSVYFLD
-198 GQIDTFH
+198 GHADTFH

-217 FDIVPFAEGFC
+217 FDLLPFAEGFC
-228 LQFPCTGDFDRVIP
+228 LQFPSEGDFSKVIP
-242 VKSQSKIA
+242 VKTQSKIA
-250 ATLAKYSDWCS
+250 ATLAEYSDWCS
-261 VIRVN
+261 IIRIN
-266 GIGTLNS
+266 GIGALNK
-273 AISNGQAINLINM
+273 AISEGHAVELINLSE
-286 AESLHERNY
+286 ALHERKY

-304 QRDRIKAVF
+304 RRGQVKAVF

-358 SDGNY
+358 SEGNY

-382 LFAGKEVELPRF
+382 LFAGKEVELPKF
-394 DFKQGKSVPSGK
+394 DFKAGRSMPSGK

-433 NSRIFRV
+433 NSKIFRV

-472 VRGITPEETIMRWSS
+472 VRGITPEETITRWYS
-487 VRRGEDRC
+487 VRRGENC
-495 IFPFQENAD
+495 NIFPFQENAD
-504 ASFNSALIYELPML
+504 AAFNSALIYELPML

-539 VRLLKFLDYII
+539 VRLLKFLDYIV

-556 IAAIPPTS
+556 ISAIPPTS

-569 IGGQTL
+569 IGGQRL
-575 QIVVFSGKFTT
+575 
-586 FAPAVHAMDGTG
+586 

>member
-1 MIETDKFNVL
+1 MNNTADKFEVL
-11 LVNDGKTHEVP
+11 LVNDGRRYELPLFEK
-22 FLKRLGDFSEETCK
+22 LGDFSKQVCPV
-36 TVKDAKTGVEY
+36 VKDDRTGVVY
-47 PVLAALVDNMLKELD
+47 PVLAALVDHKLKELD
-62 YRMVVAHE
+62 FKLAMTHE

-96 IRKVFPDKVL
+96 VRELFPDKVL
-106 IVDHSLPSG
+106 VIDHSLPSG
-115 LYCTVNEP
+115 LYCKVIETR
-123 ELKEDGRRTA
+123 KQEDGRCRT
-133 LKIDT
+133 L
-138 QALTRIKEEMHSL
+138 ALTQEQLASVKSRMQEIVSADM
-151 VERDLPFRKEKMACD
+151 PFRKEKIDAVT
-166 KAERLFLAN
+166 AEKMFEEN
-175 HQPDKAELL
+175 NQPEKAELQ
-184 KSLGEFICSVYFLD
+184 KSLGKFICSVYFLD
-198 GQIDTFH
+198 GHADTFH

-217 FDIVPFAEGFC
+217 FDLLPFAEGFC
-228 LQFPCTGDFDRVIP
+228 LQFPSEGDFSKVIP
-242 VKSQSKIA
+242 VKTQSKIA
-250 ATLAKYSDWCS
+250 ATLAEYSDWCS
-261 VIRVN
+261 IIRIN
-266 GIGTLNS
+266 GIGALNK
-273 AISNGQAINLINM
+273 AISEGHAVELINLSE
-286 AESLHERNY
+286 ALHERKY
-295 AAIADQIYA
+295 AAIADQIYERRG
-304 QRDRIKAVF
+304 QVKAVF

-358 SDGNY
+358 SEGNY

-382 LFAGKEVELPRF
+382 LFAGKEVELPKF
-394 DFKQGKSVPSGK
+394 DFKAGRSMLSGK

-433 NSRIFRV
+433 NSKIFRV

-472 VRGITPEETIMRWSS
+472 VRGITPEETITRWYS
-487 VRRGEDRC
+487 VRRGENC
-495 IFPFQENAD
+495 NIFPFQENAD
-504 ASFNSALIYELPML
+504 AAFNSALIYELPML

-539 VRLLKFLDYII
+539 VRLLKFLDYIV

-556 IAAIPPTS
+556 ISAIPPTS

-569 IGGQTL
+569 IGGQRL
-575 QIVVFSGKFTT
+575 
-586 FAPAVHAMDGTG
+586 

>member
-1 MIETDKFNVL
+1 MNNTADKFEVL
-11 LVNDGKTHEVP
+11 LVNDGRRYELPLFEK
-22 FLKRLGDFSEETCK
+22 LGDFSKQVCPV
-36 TVKDAKTGVEY
+36 VKDDRTGVAY
-47 PVLAALVDNMLKELD
+47 PVLAALVDHKLKELD
-62 YRMVVAHE
+62 YKLAMTHE

-96 IRKVFPDKVL
+96 VRELFPDKVL
-106 IVDHSLPSG
+106 VIDHSLPSG
-115 LYCTVNEP
+115 LYCKVIETS
-123 ELKEDGRRTA
+123 KQEDGRCRT
-133 LKIDT
+133 L
-138 QALTRIKEEMHSL
+138 ALTQEQLASIKNRMQEIVSADM
-151 VERDLPFRKEKMACD
+151 PFRKEKIDAVT
-166 KAERLFLAN
+166 AEKMFEEN
-175 HQPDKAELL
+175 NQPEKAELQR
-184 KSLGEFICSVYFLD
+184 SLGKFICSVYFLD
-198 GQIDTFH
+198 GHADTFH

-217 FDIVPFAEGFC
+217 FDLLPFAEGFC
-228 LQFPCTGDFDRVIP
+228 LQFPSEGDFSKVIP
-242 VKSQSKIA
+242 VKTQSKIA
-250 ATLAKYSDWCS
+250 ATLAEYSDWCS
-261 VIRVN
+261 IIRIN
-266 GIGTLNS
+266 GIGALNK
-273 AISNGQAINLINM
+273 AISEGHAVELINLSE
-286 AESLHERNY
+286 ALHERKY

-304 QRDRIKAVF
+304 RRGQVKAVF

-358 SDGNY
+358 SEGNY

-382 LFAGKEVELPRF
+382 LFAGKEVELPKF
-394 DFKQGKSVPSGK
+394 DFKAGRSMPSGK

-433 NSRIFRV
+433 NSKIFRV

-472 VRGITPEETIMRWSS
+472 VRGITPEETITRWYS
-487 VRRGEDRC
+487 VRRGENC
-495 IFPFQENAD
+495 NIFPFQENAD
-504 ASFNSALIYELPML
+504 AAFNSALIYELPML

-525 LRRIAPSSPAYTEA
+525 LRRIAPSSPAYAEA
-539 VRLLKFLDYII
+539 VRLLKFLDYIV

-556 IAAIPPTS
+556 ISAIPPTS

-569 IGGQTL
+569 IGGQRL
-575 QIVVFSGKFTT
+575 
-586 FAPAVHAMDGTG
+586 

>member
-1 MIETDKFNVL
+1 MNNTADKFEVL
-11 LVNDGKTHEVP
+11 LVNDGRRYELSLFEK
-22 FLKRLGDFSEETCK
+22 LGDFSKQVCPV
-36 TVKDAKTGVEY
+36 VKDDRTGVVY
-47 PVLAALVDNMLKELD
+47 PVLAALVDHKLKELD
-62 YRMVVAHE
+62 FKLAMTHE

-96 IRKVFPDKVL
+96 VRELFPDKVL
-106 IVDHSLPSG
+106 VIDHSLPSG
-115 LYCTVNEP
+115 LYCKVIETR
-123 ELKEDGRRTA
+123 KQEDGRCRT
-133 LKIDT
+133 L
-138 QALTRIKEEMHSL
+138 ALTQEQLASVKSRMQEIVSADM
-151 VERDLPFRKEKMACD
+151 PFRKEKMDAVT
-166 KAERLFLAN
+166 AEKMFEEN
-175 HQPDKAELL
+175 NQPEKAELQ
-184 KSLGEFICSVYFLD
+184 KSLGKFICSVYFLD
-198 GQIDTFH
+198 GHADTFH

-217 FDIVPFAEGFC
+217 FDLLPFAEGFC
-228 LQFPCTGDFDRVIP
+228 LQFPSEGDFSKVIP
-242 VKSQSKIA
+242 VKTQSKIA
-250 ATLAKYSDWCS
+250 ATLAEYSDWCS
-261 VIRVN
+261 IIRIN
-266 GIGTLNS
+266 GIGALNK
-273 AISNGQAINLINM
+273 AISEGHAVELINLSE
-286 AESLHERNY
+286 ALHERKY
-295 AAIADQIYA
+295 AAIADQIYERRG
-304 QRDRIKAVF
+304 QVKAVF

-358 SDGNY
+358 SEGNY

-382 LFAGKEVELPRF
+382 LFAGKEVELPKF
-394 DFKQGKSVPSGK
+394 DFKAGRSMPSGK

-433 NSRIFRV
+433 NSKIFRV

-472 VRGITPEETIMRWSS
+472 VRGITPEETITRWYS
-487 VRRGEDRC
+487 VRRGENC
-495 IFPFQENAD
+495 NIFPFQENAD
-504 ASFNSALIYELPML
+504 AAFNSALIYELPML

-539 VRLLKFLDYII
+539 VRLLKFLDYIV

-556 IAAIPPTS
+556 ISAIPPTS

-569 IGGQTL
+569 IGGQRL
-575 QIVVFSGKFTT
+575 
-586 FAPAVHAMDGTG
+586 

>member
-1 MIETDKFNVL
+1 MENLEIY
-11 LVNDGKTHEVP
+11 LVNDGKKHRVA
-22 FLKRLGDFSEETCK
+22 FSETLSELSIRTCR
-36 TVKDAKTGVEY
+36 TVTDKKTGAEY
-47 PVLAALVDNMLKELD
+47 PVLAALVDHKLKELD
-62 YRMVVAHE
+62 YGLSVYHE

-96 IRKVFPDKVL
+96 VRKVFLGKVL

-115 LYCTVNEP
+115 LYCTVCERQ
-123 ELKEDGRRTA
+123 LQEDGKRKVVKLSEKDIAR
-133 LKIDT
+133 L
-138 QALTRIKEEMHSL
+138 KEEMIA
-151 VERDLPFRKEKMACD
+151 VVKRDVPFSKVKMESA
-166 KAERLFLAN
+166 KAQELFLSN
-175 HQPDKAELL
+175 GQPDKAELQ
-184 KSLGEFICSVYFLD
+184 KSLGQILCSVYYLD
-198 GQIDTFH
+198 GQADTFH
-205 GPLLPSTGYLKV
+205 GPLLQSTGALTV
-217 FDIVPFAEGFC
+217 FDLLPFSDGFC
-228 LQFPCTGDFDRVIP
+228 LQFPLEGDFSKVIP
-242 VKSQSKIA
+242 VQSQRKIA
-250 ATLAKYSDWCS
+250 SVLSEYSDWCS
-261 VIRVN
+261 MVRIN
-266 GIGTLNS
+266 GVGTLNQTILS
-273 AISNGQAINLINM
+273 GGAVGLINLSE
-286 AESLHERNY
+286 ALHERKY

-304 QRDRIKAVF
+304 RRDKVKIVF

-328 IALQCRVLG
+328 IALQCKVLG
-337 LVPKVIELDNYF
+337 LVPKVIELDDYF
-349 VDREHTPKD
+349 VDRERTPKD

-370 MDLKLLNSQLND
+370 MDLNLLNSQLND
-382 LFAGKEVELPRF
+382 LLAGREVELPKY
-394 DFKQGKSVPSGK
+394 DFKAGRSNPSGK
-406 RISLGEKEILIMEGI
+406 CISLGEKEILIMEGI

-433 NSRIFRV
+433 GSRIFRV
-440 YASALTSLNVD
+440 YVSALTSLNVD

-472 VRGITPEETIMRWSS
+472 VRGITPEETITRWHS
-487 VRRGEDRC
+487 VRRGENQN

-504 ASFNSALIYELPML
+504 AAFNSALIYELPML

-539 VRLLKFLDYII
+539 VRLLKFLDYIV

-575 QIVVFSGKFTT
+575 
-586 FAPAVHAMDGTG
+586 

>member
-1 MIETDKFNVL
+1 MLNKMIETDKFNVF
-11 LVNDGKTHEVP
+11 LVNDGKRYEVP
-22 FLKRLGDFSEETCK
+22 FLKRLGDFSNEVCK
-36 TVKDAKTGVEY
+36 TVTDEKTGVEY
-47 PVLAALVDNMLKELD
+47 PVLAALVDHKLKELD
-62 YRMVVAHE
+62 YRLSMSHE

-96 IRKVFPDKVL
+96 VRELFPDKVL
-106 IVDHSLPSG
+106 IIDHSLPSG
-115 LYCTVNEP
+115 LYCNICDV
-123 ELKEDGRRTA
+123 ELREDGRRVPVRLSDADLAAIKSRMHEIVDADMPFIKKKMEASAAEA
-133 LKIDT
+133 L
-138 QALTRIKEEMHSL
+138 
-151 VERDLPFRKEKMACD
+151 FEK
-166 KAERLFLAN
+166 N
-175 HQPDKAELL
+175 NQPDKAELQ
-184 KSLGEFICSVYFLD
+184 KSLGKFICSVYFLD
-198 GQIDTFH
+198 GQVDTFH

-217 FDIVPFAEGFC
+217 FDLLPFANGFC
-228 LQFPCTGDFDRVIP
+228 LQFPSEGDFSKVIP
-242 VKSQSKIA
+242 VKTQSKIA
-250 ATLAKYSDWCS
+250 ATLAAYSDWCS
-261 VIRVN
+261 IVRVN
-266 GIGTLNS
+266 GIGTLNR
-273 AISNGQAINLINM
+273 AITEGNAVRLINLSE
-286 AESLHERNY
+286 ALHERKY
-295 AAIADQIYA
+295 AAIADQIFA
-304 QRDRIKAVF
+304 RRDKVKAVF

-328 IALQCRVLG
+328 LALQCRVLG
-337 LVPKVIELDNYF
+337 MVPKVIELDNYF

-382 LFAGKEVELPRF
+382 LFAGKEVELPKF
-394 DFKQGKSVPSGK
+394 DFKEGRSVPSGR
-406 RISLGEKEILIMEGI
+406 RISLGDKEILIMEGI

-440 YASALTSLNVD
+440 YASALTSLNID

-472 VRGITPEETIMRWSS
+472 VRGITPEETIMRWQS
-487 VRRGEDRC
+487 VRRGENRN

-504 ASFNSALIYELPML
+504 ASFNSALLYELPML

-539 VRLLKFLDYII
+539 IRLLKFLDYIV

-575 QIVVFSGKFTT
+575 
-586 FAPAVHAMDGTG
+586 

>member
-1 MIETDKFNVL
+1 MNNTADKFEVL
-11 LVNDGKTHEVP
+11 LVNDGRRYELPLFEK
-22 FLKRLGDFSEETCK
+22 LGDFSRQVCPV
-36 TVKDAKTGVEY
+36 VKDDRTGVVY
-47 PVLAALVDNMLKELD
+47 PVLAALVDHKLKELD
-62 YRMVVAHE
+62 FKLAMTHE

-96 IRKVFPDKVL
+96 VRELFPDKVL
-106 IVDHSLPSG
+106 VIDHSLPSG
-115 LYCTVNEP
+115 LYCKVIETR
-123 ELKEDGRRTA
+123 KQEDGRCRT
-133 LKIDT
+133 L
-138 QALTRIKEEMHSL
+138 ALTQEQLASVKSRMQEIVSADM
-151 VERDLPFRKEKMACD
+151 PFRKEKIDAVT
-166 KAERLFLAN
+166 AEKMFEEN
-175 HQPDKAELL
+175 NQPEKAELQR
-184 KSLGEFICSVYFLD
+184 SLGKFICSVYFLD
-198 GQIDTFH
+198 GQVDTFH

-217 FDIVPFAEGFC
+217 FDLLPFAEGFC
-228 LQFPCTGDFDRVIP
+228 LQFPSEGDFSKVIP
-242 VKSQSKIA
+242 VKTQSKIA
-250 ATLAKYSDWCS
+250 ATLAEYSDWCS
-261 VIRVN
+261 IIRIN
-266 GIGTLNS
+266 GIGALNK
-273 AISNGQAINLINM
+273 AISEGHAVELINLSE
-286 AESLHERNY
+286 ALHERKY
-295 AAIADQIYA
+295 AAIADQIYERRG
-304 QRDRIKAVF
+304 QVKAVF

-358 SDGNY
+358 SEGNY

-382 LFAGKEVELPRF
+382 LFVGKEVELPKF
-394 DFKQGKSVPSGK
+394 DFKAGRSMPSGK

-433 NSRIFRV
+433 NSKIFRV

-472 VRGITPEETIMRWSS
+472 VRGITPEETITRWYS
-487 VRRGEDRC
+487 VRRGENC
-495 IFPFQENAD
+495 NIFPFQENAD
-504 ASFNSALIYELPML
+504 AAFNSALIYELPML

-539 VRLLKFLDYII
+539 VRLLKFLDYIV

-556 IAAIPPTS
+556 ISAIPPTS

-569 IGGQTL
+569 IGGQRL
-575 QIVVFSGKFTT
+575 
-586 FAPAVHAMDGTG
+586 

>member
-1 MIETDKFNVL
+1 MNNTADKFEVL
-11 LVNDGKTHEVP
+11 LVNDGRRYELPLFEK
-22 FLKRLGDFSEETCK
+22 LGDFSKQVCPV
-36 TVKDAKTGVEY
+36 VKDDRTGVVY
-47 PVLAALVDNMLKELD
+47 PVLAALVDHKLKELD
-62 YRMVVAHE
+62 FKLAMTHE

-96 IRKVFPDKVL
+96 VRELFPDKVL
-106 IVDHSLPSG
+106 VIDHSLPSG
-115 LYCTVNEP
+115 LYCKVIETR
-123 ELKEDGRRTA
+123 KQEDGRCRT
-133 LKIDT
+133 L
-138 QALTRIKEEMHSL
+138 ALTQEQLASVKSRMQEIVSADM
-151 VERDLPFRKEKMACD
+151 PFRKEKIDAVT
-166 KAERLFLAN
+166 AEKMFEEN
-175 HQPDKAELL
+175 NQPEKAELQ
-184 KSLGEFICSVYFLD
+184 KSLGKFICSVYFLD
-198 GQIDTFH
+198 GHADTFH

-217 FDIVPFAEGFC
+217 FDLLPFAEGFC
-228 LQFPCTGDFDRVIP
+228 LQFPSEGDFSKVIP
-242 VKSQSKIA
+242 VKTQSKIA
-250 ATLAKYSDWCS
+250 ATLAEYSDWCS
-261 VIRVN
+261 IIRIN
-266 GIGTLNS
+266 GIGALNK
-273 AISNGQAINLINM
+273 AISEGHAVELINLSE
-286 AESLHERNY
+286 ALHERKY
-295 AAIADQIYA
+295 AAIADQIYE
-304 QRDRIKAVF
+304 RRGRVKAVF

-382 LFAGKEVELPRF
+382 LFAGKEVELPKF
-394 DFKQGKSVPSGK
+394 DFKAGRSMPSGK

-433 NSRIFRV
+433 NSKIFRV

-472 VRGITPEETIMRWSS
+472 VRGITPEETITRWYS
-487 VRRGEDRC
+487 VRRGENC
-495 IFPFQENAD
+495 NIFPFQENAD
-504 ASFNSALIYELPML
+504 AAFNSALIYELPML

-525 LRRIAPSSPAYTEA
+525 LRRIVPSSPAYTEA
-539 VRLLKFLDYII
+539 VRLLKFLDYIV

-556 IAAIPPTS
+556 ISAIPPTS

-569 IGGQTL
+569 IGGQRL
-575 QIVVFSGKFTT
+575 
-586 FAPAVHAMDGTG
+586 

>member
-1 MIETDKFNVL
+1 MIETDKFNVF
-11 LVNDGKTHEVP
+11 LVNDGKRYEVP
-22 FLKRLGDFSEETCK
+22 FLKRLGDFSDEVCK
-36 TVKDAKTGVEY
+36 TVTDEKTGVEY
-47 PVLAALVDNMLKELD
+47 PVLAALVDHKLKELD
-62 YRMVVAHE
+62 YRLSMSHE

-96 IRKVFPDKVL
+96 VRELFPDKVL
-106 IVDHSLPSG
+106 IIDHSLPSG
-115 LYCTVNEP
+115 LYCNICDV
-123 ELKEDGRRTA
+123 ELREDGRRVPVRLSDADLAAIKKRMHEIVDADMPFVKKKMEASAAEA
-133 LKIDT
+133 L
-138 QALTRIKEEMHSL
+138 
-151 VERDLPFRKEKMACD
+151 FEK
-166 KAERLFLAN
+166 N
-175 HQPDKAELL
+175 NQPDKAELQ
-184 KSLGEFICSVYFLD
+184 KSLGKFICSVYFLD
-198 GQIDTFH
+198 GQVDTFH

-217 FDIVPFAEGFC
+217 FDLLPFANGFC
-228 LQFPCTGDFDRVIP
+228 LQFPSEGDFSKVIP
-242 VKSQSKIA
+242 VKTQSKIA
-250 ATLAKYSDWCS
+250 ATLAAYSDWCS
-261 VIRVN
+261 IVRVN
-266 GIGTLNS
+266 GIGTLNR
-273 AISNGQAINLINM
+273 AITEGNAVRLINLSE
-286 AESLHERNY
+286 ALHERNY
-295 AAIADQIYA
+295 AAIADQIFA
-304 QRDRIKAVF
+304 RRDKVKAVF

-328 IALQCRVLG
+328 LALQCRVLG
-337 LVPKVIELDNYF
+337 MVPKVIELDNYF

-382 LFAGKEVELPRF
+382 LFAGKEVELPKF
-394 DFKQGKSVPSGK
+394 DFKEGRSVPSGK
-406 RISLGEKEILIMEGI
+406 RISLGDKEILIMEGI

-440 YASALTSLNVD
+440 YASALTSLNID

-472 VRGITPEETIMRWSS
+472 VRGITPEETIMRWQS
-487 VRRGEDRC
+487 VRRGENRN

-504 ASFNSALIYELPML
+504 ASFNSALLYELPML

-539 VRLLKFLDYII
+539 IRLLKFLDYIV

-575 QIVVFSGKFTT
+575 
-586 FAPAVHAMDGTG
+586 